1 MGLVV
6 GGIVNL
12 LLLTFH
18 LKQSRKSTTILIY
31 SLMNGTDLLIC
42 ILMIP
47 TVISCWAGS
56 KPLFFETV
64 VAREFWLFLWEVS
77 GRISVFLIGL
87 QSVLRTRALVYPFS
101 RQIRRRSLAVV
112 VFTYLILLCIIQS
125 VHLFLHVYSVFS
137 TNTNRPTLVITSVQ
151 QAIGPKSIGSI
162 TFLIANYLFGYVVP
176 FLPIL
181 ISCLI
186 SLYCIRKSGRR
197 VQGPKKDVGRGGLR
211 DNHQAASTTVVLLTL
226 VYIVTNALIFT
237 LDLNNLL
244 LSFSTMVKMRLYFI
258 DWNTGAGSYN
268 MRFIICYVITYNICV
283 LLNST
288 FNGLV
293 FFIRTKAVREFTLK
307 IVGRLSPSSD
317 SRFNGPEIA
326 PSELMSMDKTH
337 GRSKSINSTPCLHE
351 EVR

>member
-1 MGLVV
+1 M

-12 LLLTFH
+12 LLLAFH
-18 LKQSRKSTTILIY
+18 VKQSNKSTTILVY
-31 SLMNGTDLLIC
+31 CLMNGTDLLIC
-42 ILMIP
+42 VLMIP

-56 KPLFFETV
+56 KPLFFESL
-64 VAREFWLFLWEVS
+64 VAREIWLFLWEVS

-101 RQIRRRSLAVV
+101 RRIKKRSLAVV
-112 VFTYLILLCIIQS
+112 VLTYFILLSSIQT
-125 VHLFLHVYSVFS
+125 VHLFLQVYSVFS
-137 TNTNRPTLVITSVQ
+137 SNTNRPTLIMTSVQ
-151 QAIGPKSIGSI
+151 DVWGRDSVESI
-162 TFLIANYLFGYVVP
+162 TFLLANNFFGYVVP

-186 SLYCIRKSGRR
+186 SVHSIRKSGKR
-197 VQGPKKDVGRGGLR
+197 VQESNKSTRRRAQD

-226 VYIVTNALIFT
+226 VYLVTNALIFT

-244 LSFSTMVKMRLYFI
+244 LNFSKMVKMRLYFI

-293 FFIRTKAVREFTLK
+293 FLIRTKAVRKFTQK
-307 IVGRLSPSSD
+307 ILGKLSRTDD
-317 SRFNGPEIA
+317 SIFSGPEIV
-326 PSELMSMDKTH
+326 PSEFISMDITY
-337 GRSKSINSTPCLHE
+337 GRSKSKNSAPCQHKA
-351 EVR
+351 VR